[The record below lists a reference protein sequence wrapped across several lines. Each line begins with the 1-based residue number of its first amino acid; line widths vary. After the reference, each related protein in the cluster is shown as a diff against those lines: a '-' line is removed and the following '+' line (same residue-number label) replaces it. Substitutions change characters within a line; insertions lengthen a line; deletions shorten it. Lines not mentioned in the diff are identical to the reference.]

1 MDKFVD
7 RKYPNSIIKKLK
19 LTDKQVWLIVKEWY
33 TNGMYHDIL
42 EDEEGYDLEEICEIY
57 LYT

>member
-7 RKYPNSIIKKLK
+7 RKYPDSIIKKLK
-19 LTDKQVWLIVKEWY
+19 LTDEQVWLIVREWY

-42 EDEEGYDLEEICEIY
+42 EDEDGYDLEEICEIY